1 MVVWL
6 SASVVA
12 ETTLSA
18 EDVSTPVT
26 MVLSREEAGLGVV
39 RVVVVLGFVV
49 EEGVVLGSVGVG
61 SGVDDDNELTVEGN
75 GIICI

>member
-1 MVVWL
+1 
-6 SASVVA
+6 
-12 ETTLSA
+12 
-18 EDVSTPVT
+18 

-75 GIICI
+75 GIICIWSLIYTSTVKLMLR